1 LKDTQRG
8 LTPLYHGAYVVG
20 FYALLRAQAQQ
31 VDCVVLTTIDRAMA
45 RAGRWVVGAVTTLV
59 RPGQMEERLSYG
71 GIGATVIRQVGQR
84 LAHRVSRR
92 RRKDRS

>member
-45 RAGRWVVGAVTTLV
+45 RAGPWVVGAVTTLV

-71 GIGATVIRQVGQR
+71 GMGHRHSASWAAAGA
-84 LAHRVSRR
+84 SRIA
-92 RRKDRS
+92 SP